1 MTKPKQKLELTWVGK
16 GEEPKLEPRILIEN
30 PEYSYGDPDSP
41 NMLIHGDNL
50 LALKALEQEYAGKV
64 KCIYIDP
71 PYNTGNAFEHYD
83 DGIEHSEWLN
93 LMKPR
98 LTYLQRLLSN
108 SGVIFI
114 SIDDDECHYLK
125 ILCDEIFGRKNYCG
139 SFIWEKKRKP
149 SFLSAQM
156 GSITEFILAYSKDR
170 EKAPA
175 FSIEKVSEDE
185 TYPLYNAGNTKGVLH
200 FPPGTVR
207 FLKHE
212 DGIYQPNEFREATS
226 LVVLTNEL
234 TIEGGINSSEM
245 IIEGEWRYSQ
255 ETVNQQIAD
264 GDYYVVKTKKFRPR
278 RVFQNKDAAKKMH
291 NLLSR
296 SHYDMA
302 TYEDAASE
310 SKLIFGE
317 DPFDYPKPEKLVYT
331 FIESITNPG
340 DLVLDSFLGSGTTA
354 AVAHKMGRRWIGIEL
369 GEHAKTH
376 CYPRLK
382 QVVDGEQGGISKA
395 VNWQGG
401 GGFKFFTL
409 APSLLKE
416 DKFGNLVISKEY
428 SPDMLAAAMAKHE
441 GFRYQPHET
450 VFWKQGQSS
459 EMDFIFTT
467 TQFITRHFL
476 DAIAEELK
484 GDESLL
490 VCCMQFEAGLEN
502 AYPNIN
508 LRKIP
513 QMLLNRCEFGKDDY
527 SFNIITSPLDE
538 LRPPQDE
545 RITPAPEKPA
555 PEHTTPMHDLFNQPE
570 G

>member
-1 MTKPKQKLELTWVGK
+1 MTLWTYQEVG
-16 GEEPKLEPRILIEN
+16 
-30 PEYSYGDPDSP
+30 
-41 NMLIHGDNL
+41 H
-50 LALKALEQEYAGKV
+50 
-64 KCIYIDP
+64 
-71 PYNTGNAFEHYD
+71 
-83 DGIEHSEWLN
+83 
-93 LMKPR
+93 
-98 LTYLQRLLSN
+98 
-108 SGVIFI
+108 
-114 SIDDDECHYLK
+114 
-125 ILCDEIFGRKNYCG
+125 
-139 SFIWEKKRKP
+139 
-149 SFLSAQM
+149 
-156 GSITEFILAYSKDR
+156 
-170 EKAPA
+170 
-175 FSIEKVSEDE
+175 
-185 TYPLYNAGNTKGVLH
+185 
-200 FPPGTVR
+200 
-207 FLKHE
+207 
-212 DGIYQPNEFREATS
+212 
-226 LVVLTNEL
+226 
-234 TIEGGINSSEM
+234 
-245 IIEGEWRYSQ
+245 
-255 ETVNQQIAD
+255 NQD
-264 GDYYVVKTKKFRPR
+264 
-278 RVFQNKDAAKKMH
+278 AKKEAKAF
-291 NLLSR
+291 NSENVF
-296 SHYDMA
+296 A
-302 TYEDAASE
+302 T
-310 SKLIFGE
+310 
-317 DPFDYPKPEKLVYT
+317 PKPERL
-331 FIESITNPG
+331 IERIITLATNPG

-354 AVAHKMGRRWIGIEL
+354 TVAHKMGRRWIGIEL

-409 APSLLKE
+409 APSFLKE

-490 VCCMQFEAGLEN
+490 VCCLQFEAGLEE

-527 SFNIITSPLDE
+527 SFNIIPSPLDE

-545 RITPAPEKPA
+545 RITPVPEKPA
-555 PEHTTPMHDLFNQPE
+555 PDHTTPIHDLFNQPE